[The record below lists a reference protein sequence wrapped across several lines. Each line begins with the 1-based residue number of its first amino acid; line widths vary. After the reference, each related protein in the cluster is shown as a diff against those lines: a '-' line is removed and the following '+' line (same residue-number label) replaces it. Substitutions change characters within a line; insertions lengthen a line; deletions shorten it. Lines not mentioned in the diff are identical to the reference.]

1 MIHYIYKLTCRES
14 DDCYIGRTNNLKRRL
29 SLHDHELKLC
39 DRKMY
44 HIIRDNGGFECDVLE
59 MCNDYELSKQR
70 ERYYYELYDPSLNT
84 NMPNRSSKEYLK
96 NYYLNN
102 KDAILEKQELYYK
115 ENQELIKTKNLLR
128 YYKNKSNSIDALKSM
143 IDLN

>member
-1 MIHYIYKLTCRES
+1 
-14 DDCYIGRTNNLKRRL
+14 
-29 SLHDHELKLC
+29 
-39 DRKMY
+39 
-44 HIIRDNGGFECDVLE
+44 
-59 MCNDYELSKQR
+59 
-70 ERYYYELYDPSLNT
+70 
-84 NMPNRSSKEYLK
+84 MPNRSSKEYLK